1 MDSPHY
7 WTFIYQKFSELL
19 TRGELLGNTVDS
31 IAAQQDFADQHTEHS
46 ILLEDLFQKALGL
59 PIGGDQEVHIGTS
72 QRWK

>member
-1 MDSPHY
+1 M
-7 WTFIYQKFSELL
+7 
-19 TRGELLGNTVDS
+19 GNTVDS